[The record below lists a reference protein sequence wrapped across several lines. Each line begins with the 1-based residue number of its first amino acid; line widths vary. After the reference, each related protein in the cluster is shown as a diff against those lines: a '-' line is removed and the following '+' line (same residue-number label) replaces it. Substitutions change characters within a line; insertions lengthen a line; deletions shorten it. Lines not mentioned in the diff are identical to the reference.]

1 MKKVERNSLSVVVII
16 LCSYSALPCW
26 GVLTKVLHRD
36 TTATGQ
42 RVLVDYELH
51 SVEGNDLYQDDMWTC
66 PSVWLVGC
74 LDVWICDQQI

>member
-1 MKKVERNSLSVVVII
+1 MRQIERNSLSVVVII

-42 RVLVDYELH
+42 RVLVDYELNV
-51 SVEGNDLYQDDMWTC
+51 VEGNDLYQ
-66 PSVWLVGC
+66 SVGLVGWMFGC
-74 LDVWICDQQI
+74 LDL